1 MVLEGEFIVATET
14 AAKGQ
19 SRKMKDHSLCIHLQ
33 EAKSE
38 LQL

>member
-19 SRKMKDHSLCIHLQ
+19 SRKTKAHSSCIHLQ